1 MATTVMILGESGTG
15 KSTAIRTIPVDQTAI
30 IKVIGKPLPFRHG
43 NQYKH
48 IVSDSAQKII
58 STMRTISEKR
68 LNIRYIVLDDYQY
81 IMSNS
86 YMKSL
91 LEKGGKDSEF
101 QKYKQIGYD
110 AWSVIN
116 AAQALREDMI
126 VFVLAHTDTDVNGR
140 TKCKTI
146 GKLLD
151 EKITLE
157 GLFTVVLNTHM
168 HADRVN
174 GERYVFQTQNNGA
187 NTTKSPMEMFDT
199 AEIPNDLKLVADAIN
214 NYYGGENGS
223 V

>member
-15 KSTAIRTIPVDQTAI
+15 KSTAIRTLPVEETAI
-30 IKVIGKPLPFRHG
+30 IKVIGKPLPFPNG
-43 NQYKH
+43 KQYKG
-48 IVSDSAQKII
+48 VTTDSAAEII
-58 STMRTISEKR
+58 KTMRTISEKR
-68 LNIRYIVLDDYQY
+68 PNIRYIVIDDYQY
-81 IMSNS
+81 IMSNE

-101 QKYKQIGYD
+101 QKYKSIGYN

-116 AAQALREDMI
+116 AAQALRENMI

-168 HADRVN
+168 HVDKVN
-174 GERYVFQTQNNGA
+174 GERYVFQTQNNGM
-187 NTTKSPMEMFDT
+187 NTTKSPMGMFEKE
-199 AEIPNDLKLVADAIN
+199 EIQNDLMFVAESIN
-214 NYYGGENGS
+214 NYYRG
-223 V
+223 